1 MDEPAAGL
9 DTAESRALGAQ
20 LRRVVDNGVS
30 ILLVDHDMSLVLSVC
45 DYLYVIEFGKLIA
58 QGTPAEVRAD
68 ERVIAA
74 YLGEAR
80 HARPSSEESP

>member
-1 MDEPAAGL
+1 M
-9 DTAESRALGAQ
+9 LGAQ
-20 LRRVVDNGVS
+20 LRRVVDNGVA

-68 ERVIAA
+68 QRVIAA
-74 YLGEAR
+74 YLGEACSTD
-80 HARPSSEESP
+80 PSSEESP